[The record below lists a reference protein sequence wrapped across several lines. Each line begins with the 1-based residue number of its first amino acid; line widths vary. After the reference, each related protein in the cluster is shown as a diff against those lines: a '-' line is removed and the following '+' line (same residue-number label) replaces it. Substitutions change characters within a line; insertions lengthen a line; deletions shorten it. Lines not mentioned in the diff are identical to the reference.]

1 MASYSLCPEPRYR
14 LSKPRTYTTTA
25 SSSHLEPRADLSS
38 PLSSKQSS
46 PGLNFG
52 KDETVSGAQMRQGL
66 REHLF
71 GDSQVSRR
79 DDLSEGEEVS
89 DTARGMRQRLSR
101 TGTMLSKRASIRLSL
116 NPQNRSSTSIARE
129 SSIPPEDEE
138 EVATKIKQ
146 KAFRDK
152 LASLNQPLHVTIEN
166 DGVEETIISPIRRRS
181 MMTPGLATRHPSD
194 ILAKPPG
201 LWKPVADPDNE
212 YYYNRNLSE
221 SSPLARIAAL
231 DLANG
236 VLNPESRSATPLD
249 VDYGNLSGPGALR
262 ITNGVASP
270 VPSMRSTN
278 LSLRKSSLD
287 LRDQTE
293 YFSLSH
299 ARPSESR
306 LAGLRLQEVRRSG
319 EFADAYREYAKRQS
333 GEISRG
339 DSDRR
344 PIHPRSSM
352 SYEISAKPRNFEP
365 GLVTETVRPKS
376 KHMRSRSQVPIPRQS
391 SLAAE
396 DYMFD
401 LSDNP
406 FSTEA
411 TTKPNEFEDNL
422 FEDQVSQHGVSL
434 HNPQSQESDDEAV
447 VFEYCGSFEQVRGAS
462 VRDFDSSPSNA
473 ENTHFGEMEPY
484 EEPKP
489 QNINNS
495 DSGYSSGSS
504 LRSINNPLQH
514 ARVEREPRLMTRQI
528 NNITVQNPTS
538 PSIMKSL
545 PPVLSSRPQIAPV
558 PSATT
563 KSSLFTWSYQNSSET
578 IPTIISTETASS
590 QTSTISRKLQKPRPK
605 SQPPPSNRV
614 AIQSH
619 PDITAACLIPPIP
632 IEVAERNARRMRD
645 LPPLVHTLPSIDD
658 EKVKPEIER
667 SPPVSGPVR
676 FPTPSQE
683 DVQSVQPDETG
694 KSRRVSMR
702 QSLLGSNKAQ
712 KRHSYQA
719 TASTDDQV
727 TIATLGDV
735 TRSLGSGPYDAA
747 FLTHPTRPQHSQ
759 RAYTGFHHISPSM
772 PKAKSMVGMND
783 SEALE
788 VSRLRTKY
796 RTSSLDA
803 VDAKLQSGPPLPE
816 KRQFNDRGGI
826 PGKMPRLSTLPQEQP
841 PLPSI
846 PVAVQV
852 QMRETQIVDL
862 SYDQGVAPRPAAQR
876 KAHSMIIQP
885 SNPTP
890 SKQPVIDWSSSREAW
905 AKHRKD
911 AGDALADTSS
921 RYMAEERARTDREV
935 TLPQVMDRP
944 SRWSLPSAERD
955 QYGVGRS
962 RVDRLRAEGQSSPTR
977 RSLQLSDQQPSAAGQ
992 VYLYSSSTSKLP
1004 SSHSAEVEPRFPTPS
1019 PRPEGF
1025 NIPAGTVARL
1035 SGRFDGGLG
1044 YGYEPGQG
1052 VGGSAGT
1059 RNLPSK
1065 ASRKSIEVS
1074 KGFGLDLSDIPVFI
1088 SPNY

>member
-1 MASYSLCPEPRYR
+1 
-14 LSKPRTYTTTA
+14 
-25 SSSHLEPRADLSS
+25 
-38 PLSSKQSS
+38 
-46 PGLNFG
+46 
-52 KDETVSGAQMRQGL
+52 MRQGL

-71 GDSQVSRR
+71 GENQVFRR
-79 DDLSEGEEVS
+79 DDVSEGEEVS
-89 DTARGMRQRLSR
+89 DNARGMRQRLSR

-129 SSIPPEDEE
+129 SSTPPEDEE
-138 EVATKIKQ
+138 EVAAKIKQ

-152 LASLNQPLHVTIEN
+152 LASLNQPLHVTVEN

-194 ILAKPPG
+194 ILAKPPE
-201 LWKPVADPDNE
+201 LRKPVADPEDE
-212 YYYNRNLSE
+212 YYYNRHLSE

-278 LSLRKSSLD
+278 MSLRNASVD

-306 LAGLRLQEVRRSG
+306 LGGLRLQEVRRSG

-344 PIHPRSSM
+344 TIHPRSSM
-352 SYEISAKPRNFEP
+352 SYEMFADSQGFEP
-365 GLVTETVRPKS
+365 ELSTETVQS
-376 KHMRSRSQVPIPRQS
+376 KPTHVRSRSQIS
-391 SLAAE
+391 ISHHASLAAE

-401 LSDNP
+401 LSRNP
-406 FSTEA
+406 FSTEV

-422 FEDQVSQHGVSL
+422 FEDQVSQHRLSL
-434 HNPQSQESDDEAV
+434 HNPQSQDSDDEAV
-447 VFEYCGSFEQVRGAS
+447 VFESRGSCEQVRGAALQG
-462 VRDFDSSPSNA
+462 FDDSTLNA

-514 ARVEREPRLMTRQI
+514 AWVEREPKLMKRQI
-528 NNITVQNPTS
+528 NNNTVPHLPS
-538 PSIMKSL
+538 PSAAKSL
-545 PPVLSSRPQIAPV
+545 PVVLSSRPQLV
-558 PSATT
+558 PMPTATT

-578 IPTIISTETASS
+578 IPTIISTESAGSQAS
-590 QTSTISRKLQKPRPK
+590 TTSRKLQKPRPK

-619 PDITAACLIPPIP
+619 PDITAASLIPPIP

-645 LPPLVHTLPSIDD
+645 LPPLVHTLPSVDD
-658 EKVKPEIER
+658 EKIKPGIER

-683 DVQSVQPDETG
+683 DVPKVQPNEMR

-712 KRHSYQA
+712 KRHSSQA
-719 TASTDDQV
+719 NTTTDDQV

-747 FLTHPTRPQHSQ
+747 FLTHPTRPHHSQ
-759 RAYTGFHHISPSM
+759 RAYTSFHHISPSM
-772 PKAKSMVGMND
+772 PKSKSMIGMND

-803 VDAKLQSGPPLPE
+803 VDAKLQFSTPSPE
-816 KRQFNDRGGI
+816 KRRFNDRGGI
-826 PGKMPRLSTLPQEQP
+826 PGKMPRLGTMPQEQP

-852 QMRETQIVDL
+852 QMRESQIVDL
-862 SYDQGVAPRPAAQR
+862 SYDQGVASRPAAQR
-876 KAHSMIIQP
+876 NAHSMILQP
-885 SNPTP
+885 SNSTP
-890 SKQPVIDWSSSREAW
+890 SEQPLVDWSSSRKAW

-911 AGDALADTSS
+911 AGDALADISS
-921 RYMAEERARTDREV
+921 QYTVEEKTRTDREA
-935 TLPQVMDRP
+935 THLQVMDRS

-955 QYGVGRS
+955 QHGLGQP
-962 RVDRLRAEGQSSPTR
+962 RVDQLRAEGQSSPTR
-977 RSLQLSDQQPSAAGQ
+977 RSIQLPDQQPSAASQ
-992 VYLYSSSTSKLP
+992 SYHYSSSTSNLL
-1004 SSHSAEVEPRFPTPS
+1004 SSHSADVEPRLSTPS
-1019 PRPEGF
+1019 PRPQGF

-1074 KGFGLDLSDIPVFI
+1074 KGYGLDLSDIPVFI